1 MPGPLKVAVRFVV
14 LRLCVPVSACSVE
27 LVSVGEPNGNQP
39 PSEPSSQSLWI
50 DVSAPMLC
58 VTLAASSSGASLLE
72 QPSAATET
80 DNETK
85 RVSRRLPIFDVSP
98 EIPWPAI
105 DRTQQDRMRDELVN
119 YRCSGWDRPVTR

>member
-50 DVSAPMLC
+50 DVSAA
-58 VTLAASSSGASLLE
+58 TLSATLGSSGGRASSLE
-72 QPSAATET
+72 QPSAATEM
-80 DNETK
+80 DNEAKT
-85 RVSRRLPIFDVSP
+85 VSRRQLPISIPP
-98 EIPWPAI
+98 EVAWPTLIA
-105 DRTQQDRMRDELVN
+105 RNNVVCETT
-119 YRCSGWDRPVTR
+119 S

>member
-14 LRLCVPVSACSVE
+14 LRLCVPVSACPVE

-50 DVSAPMLC
+50 DVSAA
-58 VTLAASSSGASLLE
+58 TLSATLGASGGRASSLA

-80 DNETK
+80 DNEAK
-85 RVSRRLPIFDVSP
+85 RLSRRRLPISMFPP
-98 EIPWPAI
+98 ETPVAKPN
-105 DRTQQDRMRDELVN
+105 RTQTKSYACRSHEL
-119 YRCSGWDRPVTR
+119 WDA

>member
-50 DVSAPMLC
+50 DVSDPMLSA
-58 VTLAASSSGASLLE
+58 TLGASGNGASSLQ

-80 DNETK
+80 DNEAK
-85 RVSRRLPIFDVSP
+85 RASRRRLPIS
-98 EIPWPAI
+98 IPSRNSRGQTLIA
-105 DRTQQDRMRDELVN
+105 RKRSRMRDDFMN
-119 YRCSGWDRPVTR
+119 YGCSDGTVG

>member
-50 DVSAPMLC
+50 DVSAPMLSA
-58 VTLAASSSGASLLE
+58 TLGTSGGGASSLAQL
-72 QPSAATET
+72 SAATEI
-80 DNETK
+80 DNEAKT
-85 RVSRRLPIFDVSP
+85 VSQRRLPISMSLP
-98 EIPWPAI
+98 EIPVA
-105 DRTQQDRMRDELVN
+105 RR
-119 YRCSGWDRPVTR
+119 